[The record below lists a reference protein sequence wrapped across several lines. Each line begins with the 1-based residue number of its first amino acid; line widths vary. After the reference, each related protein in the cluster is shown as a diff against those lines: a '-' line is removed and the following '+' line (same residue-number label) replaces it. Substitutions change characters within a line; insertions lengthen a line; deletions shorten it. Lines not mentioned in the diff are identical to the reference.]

1 MWKNY
6 ILLCKKLL
14 TFIFWFACLSSALC
28 CIRIYAV
35 YGNAGSTAN
44 LSVLR
49 VDITRSEVPIA
60 LISAILTKNSY
71 LTLFLMSTRIMG
83 I

>member
-1 MWKNY
+1 M
-6 ILLCKKLL
+6 LLCKKVL
-14 TFIFWFACLSSALC
+14 TLVFWLARLSLAPC
-28 CIRIYAV
+28 CIRRYIYAV
-35 YGNAGSTAN
+35 YGSSGSTAN

-49 VDITRSEVPIA
+49 GDITRSEVPIA

-71 LTLFLMSTRIMG
+71 MTLFLMSTRIMG